1 MKLVYLFNEYSEKDI
16 CDKFGKNGTFL
27 SESFALGL
35 NIPNG
40 FVITTDACNE
50 YYENNQK
57 INEETKEQINDY
69 ILKLEQLTGKRFG
82 DKNNPLLLTLKCSS
96 NNEMLGIMDTIS
108 N

>member
-16 CDKFGKNGTFL
+16 CDKYGKNGTFL

-96 NNEMLGIMDTIS
+96 KNEMLGIMDTIS